1 MMQENN
7 LDIYQ
12 RLTQLLADPKI
23 NDCPNR
29 RGLRLITGDL
39 LEGAFLQICI
49 ALEPDL
55 SVEIGAHE
63 ADFSIALKKAVPNII
78 AKAYEANPY
87 VFKKYMEMPG
97 DRLQNIDYAHCAIC
111 EKTGVIDLH
120 IPRKWSKGD
129 IQKENLISSVRPR
142 NDQQFDYEV
151 LSVPALTIVD
161 ALKDIVFNNAVA
173 WIDVEGGQKN
183 VLEGADSF
191 LSKASAIYV
200 EVESKQVWDGQS
212 VDDDIARL
220 LKEYQFVPVLRDNLA
235 LFQYNEIY
243 VKEGA
248 EIHALVNPIIQQYY
262 CDIKS
267 ALEPE
272 SKIVKPLQ

>member
-1 MMQENN
+1 
-7 LDIYQ
+7 
-12 RLTQLLADPKI
+12 
-23 NDCPNR
+23 
-29 RGLRLITGDL
+29 
-39 LEGAFLQICI
+39 
-49 ALEPDL
+49 
-55 SVEIGAHE
+55 
-63 ADFSIALKKAVPNII
+63 
-78 AKAYEANPY
+78 
-87 VFKKYMEMPG
+87 
-97 DRLQNIDYAHCAIC
+97 
-111 EKTGVIDLH
+111 
-120 IPRKWSKGD
+120 
-129 IQKENLISSVRPR
+129 
-142 NDQQFDYEV
+142 
-151 LSVPALTIVD
+151 VPALTIVD

-267 ALEPE
+267 ALEPVT
-272 SKIVKPLQ
+272 KIVKPLQ